1 MADAVTESGVNPGN
15 DPFAGDPSATG
26 NVLSNDTD
34 VDAGAVLKVSQVNG
48 DGTKVGVSVT
58 GTYGSVTIADDGSW
72 TYTLDNADPDTNKLA
87 QGQAATDVF
96 TYTVTDEH
104 GATVLEQPDHQHHRD
119 QRRAGCGGGRQ
130 RCRRGDGV
138 GCEPGQ

>member
-1 MADAVTESGVNPGN
+1 MSNPGN

-104 GATVLEQPDHQHHRD
+104 GATSSSSLTINITGTNE
-119 QRRAGCGGGRQ
+119 RRL
-130 RCRRGDGV
+130 RRRTTTV
-138 GCEPGQ
+138 QTR